1 MLASSTSYL
10 VQLRP
15 VNLLRPLKSVGFDQR
30 GSAAVEFAMIAPVF
44 LIMVLGLVE
53 FSLYVFNRN
62 FVKHVLYETARN
74 IATGEIQ
81 SADNPAAA
89 FKQAYCDHSG
99 FVMNCE
105 KLIFDV
111 RAYDNLEDV
120 KFAPVEYNA
129 NGSPTNFK
137 FEPGK
142 SEQISVMRVALP
154 YRFVT
159 PFMQDIFL
167 GDKGQA
173 IVVGY
178 SVAKN
183 EPFGCLKSC
192 G

>member
-1 MLASSTSYL
+1 MKIRSSHDTDTS
-10 VQLRP
+10 
-15 VNLLRPLKSVGFDQR
+15 
-30 GSAAVEFAMIAPVF
+30 GSAAIEFAMIAPIF
-44 LIMVLGLVE
+44 FFMVLGLIE
-53 FSLYVFNRN
+53 FSLYVFQRN

-81 SADNPAAA
+81 SADDPAAA
-89 FKQAYCDHSG
+89 FKEAYCGHAGSIIS
-99 FVMNCE
+99 CE
-105 KLIFDV
+105 RLLFDV

-120 KFAPVEYNA
+120 QFTPVEFDT
-129 NGSPTNFK
+129 NGAPKNFK

-159 PFMQDIFL
+159 PFMQDLFL
-167 GDKGQA
+167 GDSKHA

-178 SVAKN
+178 TVSKN

>member
-1 MLASSTSYL
+1 
-10 VQLRP
+10 
-15 VNLLRPLKSVGFDQR
+15 LKVRKAIKSDTG
-30 GSAAVEFAMIAPVF
+30 GSAAVEFAMIAPIF
-44 LIMVLGLVE
+44 FFMVIGLVE
-53 FSLYVFNRN
+53 FSFYVFNRN

-74 IATGEIQ
+74 ITTGEIQ

-89 FKQAYCDHSG
+89 FKEAYCSHSG
-99 FVMNCE
+99 PIVSCE
-105 KLIFDV
+105 RLVFDV

-120 KFAPVEYNA
+120 KFTPIEFDSSGAPK
-129 NGSPTNFK
+129 NFK

-154 YRFVT
+154 YKFVT

-167 GDKGQA
+167 GKSKNA

-178 SVAKN
+178 TVAKN

>member
-1 MLASSTSYL
+1 M
-10 VQLRP
+10 RP
-15 VNLLRPLKSVGFDQR
+15 RSILGDDVR
-30 GSAAVEFAMIAPVF
+30 GATAVEYAMIAPVF
-44 LIMVLGLVE
+44 LTMVIGLVE

-81 SADNPAAA
+81 SADSPPAA
-89 FKQAYCDHSG
+89 FKQAYCAHAG
-99 FVMNCE
+99 AVMSCE
-105 KLIFDV
+105 RLLFDV

-120 KFAPVEYNA
+120 KFTPVEFSPS
-129 NGSPTNFK
+129 GMPTNFK

-154 YRFVT
+154 YKFVT

-167 GDKGQA
+167 GEENHA

-183 EPFGCLKSC
+183 EPFGCVKSC

>member
-1 MLASSTSYL
+1 
-10 VQLRP
+10 
-15 VNLLRPLKSVGFDQR
+15 LKERKPINTDTH

-44 LIMVLGLVE
+44 FFMVIGLVE
-53 FSLYVFNRN
+53 FSMYVFNRN

-74 IATGEIQ
+74 ISTGEIQ
-81 SADNPAAA
+81 SADDPAKA
-89 FKQAYCDHSG
+89 FKEAYCGHAGGIVS
-99 FVMNCE
+99 CE
-105 KLIFDV
+105 RLIFDV

-120 KFAPVEYNA
+120 KFTPIEFDASGTPK
-129 NGSPTNFK
+129 NFK

-154 YRFVT
+154 YTFVT

-167 GDKGQA
+167 GKSKNA

-178 SVAKN
+178 TVAKN

-192 G
+192 D

>member
-1 MLASSTSYL
+1 MSDP
-10 VQLRP
+10 RP
-15 VNLLRPLKSVGFDQR
+15 TFKRDSR
-30 GSAAVEFAMIAPVF
+30 GATAVEYAMIAPVF
-44 LIMVLGLVE
+44 LTMVIGLVE

-81 SADNPAAA
+81 SADSPPAA
-89 FKQAYCDHSG
+89 FKQAYCGHAGAVLS
-99 FVMNCE
+99 CE
-105 KLIFDV
+105 RLLFDV

-120 KFAPVEYNA
+120 KFTPVEHSP
-129 NGSPTNFK
+129 GGMPTNFK

-142 SEQISVMRVALP
+142 AEQISVMRVALP
-154 YRFVT
+154 YKFVT

-167 GDKGQA
+167 GEGNHA

>member
-1 MLASSTSYL
+1 
-10 VQLRP
+10 
-15 VNLLRPLKSVGFDQR
+15 
-30 GSAAVEFAMIAPVF
+30 MIAPVF
-44 LIMVLGLVE
+44 LTIILGLVE
-53 FSLYVFNRN
+53 YSIYVFNRN
-62 FVKHVLYETARN
+62 SVKHVLYETARN

-89 FKQAYCDHSG
+89 FKQAYCEHAGVVVS
-99 FVMNCE
+99 CE
-105 KLIFDV
+105 RLMFDV
-111 RAYDNLEDV
+111 RAYDQLVDV
-120 KFAPVEYNA
+120 EFTPVEYDS
-129 NGSPTNFK
+129 NGTPKNFK

-154 YRFVT
+154 YKFVT

-167 GDKGQA
+167 GDSEHA